1 MSAFDRSMMSDI
13 ASSHVAGSSLPWRRM
28 SGVVRRSALA
38 FASQPYMPFGP
49 RRPWFT
55 RSPARPRTPTI
66 CPPATPTS
74 MPHPSEHSTHTDWTH
89 RSGVAV
95 VRSSTRTG
103 HAPVC
108 GVRGPQTSAIASRV
122 WEAVTL
128 LLLLLEALEL
138 LLDAGEAG
146 LHLVLAVLGLVA
158 ALVDQV
164 GRRHDQHQALEQ
176 LRLPVLER
184 PLAEVHDVAAI
195 AEHGRRLALGR
206 LVGDVLPPAED

>member
-66 CPPATPTS
+66 SPPATPMS
-74 MPHPSEHSTHTDWTH
+74 MPQPSEHSTQTDWTH

-103 HAPVC
+103 HAPGW

-122 WEAVTL
+122 SDAVTL
-128 LLLLLEALEL
+128 VALLRQLVQPPLDPREAR
-138 LLDAGEAG
+138 

-164 GRRHDQHQALEQ
+164 GRRHDHHEELEE

-184 PLAEVHDVAAI
+184 PLAEVHD
-195 AEHGRRLALGR
+195 
-206 LVGDVLPPAED
+206 